1 MQGEGSKLRE
11 RVFSKFADCNP
22 SAMWKNTACRI
33 ESLSSALSKPYT
45 SSPKTLS
52 HETMRVSPQE
62 WGVDEVCAWL
72 QEEGL
77 HEFVAIARDHI
88 ITGAV
93 LLSIQEEDLRV
104 DPLASALKEA
114 RVDKFGR
121 VRQFVLSIRELV
133 DQHRQTLNLLHDQ
146 PQDRRS
152 KSATSAFVASLYK
165 PEPLSSALLRL
176 GCSLTW
182 AAFVMMATASV
193 MTFVHDRVPDMAK
206 HPPLPDVV
214 LDNIP
219 VIPGAFEASE
229 VCIILLASIFALTCI
244 FHVHRLVILRR
255 VFAITG
261 SVFMLRCCT
270 MLVTSLSVPGIH
282 LKCRPFP
289 EQMTIEDKIAHA
301 WKIASTFGST
311 LQGTRTCGDYMFSGH
326 TAMLTILNRFVCAYS
341 PRTWTPL
348 HTFSAVLNGFGMF
361 CILAAHEHYTL
372 DVFMG
377 FYIATRTFQSYHTV
391 AHADVSD
398 NEGLASTR
406 RWFPMVSFLEENCS
420 GVVPFEYEIPF
431 SRRLQSLLFKRANS
445 AASPTS
451 HARNP
456 FNRSDSEER
465 SYKEL

>member
-104 DPLASALKEA
+104 DPLASALKVLALRSCRASAEELVCEQEA

-165 PEPLSSALLRL
+165 
-176 GCSLTW
+176 
-182 AAFVMMATASV
+182 
-193 MTFVHDRVPDMAK
+193 

-244 FHVHRLVILRR
+244 FH
-255 VFAITG
+255 
-261 SVFMLRCCT
+261 
-270 MLVTSLSVPGIH
+270 
-282 LKCRPFP
+282 
-289 EQMTIEDKIAHA
+289 
-301 WKIASTFGST
+301 IASTFGST

-391 AHADVSD
+391 AHAVGDMGGD
-398 NEGLASTR
+398 DGKMASER
-406 RWFPMVSFLEENCS
+406 ARCFGQRGSREHKEMVSHGLLP
-420 GVVPFEYEIPF
+420 G
-431 SRRLQSLLFKRANS
+431 RKLLRSLS
-445 AASPTS
+445 SPKPPP
-451 HARNP
+451 AP
-456 FNRSDSEER
+456 P
-465 SYKEL
+465 